1 MGSGRWGSGRLALM
15 VGVAALVAGAVVLA
29 LNVVGDTPAPGVV
42 EDVTPL
48 GIRVDPRVA
57 KAPGTE
63 LFGDVTVQPGSR
75 LVGTTFPSGWLGS
88 GEPRRATADE
98 ALLVLDGDPLEV
110 WGRYTSELGMDEQ
123 LAARRSCVARA
134 VTPSSQPPTSSDV
147 TTPPGPP
154 ARVRLLTEDPLPGE
168 NELECTAEFRDGS
181 LWLEAGGSR
190 DSGLPVG
197 HLWIQRITDSSVSYL
212 EPGTFQL
219 GVDEIVFERNGFE
232 GMGDQRDPARD
243 QVLGDAP
250 LQPPDLPRNAVP
262 RPLPQP
268 GDRLDA
274 GIDYYLDRTD
284 LVMLPD
290 GLSSAVTPSLSNR
303 CNSGLMAV
311 LVSNRKPKA
320 AIDQILRNDDED
332 RQVTRAEF
340 VDGEGRAVDGA
351 NLSEAGGFHL
361 DLTALEAGPRRSLV
375 YVVECGD

>member
-1 MGSGRWGSGRLALM
+1 M
-15 VGVAALVAGAVVLA
+15 
-29 LNVVGDTPAPGVV
+29 
-42 EDVTPL
+42 
-48 GIRVDPRVA
+48 
-57 KAPGTE
+57 
-63 LFGDVTVQPGSR
+63 
-75 LVGTTFPSGWLGS
+75 
-88 GEPRRATADE
+88 
-98 ALLVLDGDPLEV
+98 
-110 WGRYTSELGMDEQ
+110 
-123 LAARRSCVARA
+123 
-134 VTPSSQPPTSSDV
+134 
-147 TTPPGPP
+147 
-154 ARVRLLTEDPLPGE
+154 
-168 NELECTAEFRDGS
+168 
-181 LWLEAGGSR
+181 
-190 DSGLPVG
+190 
-197 HLWIQRITDSSVSYL
+197 
-212 EPGTFQL
+212 
-219 GVDEIVFERNGFE
+219 DEIVFERNGFE
-232 GMGDQRDPARD
+232 GMGDQRDRRD

-274 GIDYYLDRTD
+274 GIDYYLDHTD